1 MKILASTLGAEP
13 YVKMTTLLKAEKAI
27 YLTTTE
33 GSLGAMGI
41 EGITVPVT
49 SNLPAS
55 VALARATILKECHGY
70 HPPCRLTIAF
80 TEGSSPLTV
89 LALNTLA
96 SVIETLAWEPVEVDK
111 LYYIGPGGIEE
122 LPLRTRPIVNLVDL
136 GRPAYNILKMIA
148 DGHVYAKKIW
158 EEYSRGI
165 ELVSKQFINN
175 QLNKLVRS
183 GLVEMQGSGSNYTY
197 TLTPM
202 GFMIAGKPR
211 QLESDRQLHL

>member
-1 MKILASTLGAEP
+1 MRMLTSTLGAEP
-13 YVKMTTLLKAEKAI
+13 YTKMTTLLKAEKAI

-33 GSLGAMGI
+33 GSLGAVGI
-41 EGITVPVT
+41 EGVTIPVT

-55 VALARATILKECHGY
+55 VALARDTILRECHGY

-80 TEGSSPLTV
+80 TEGSSPLAV

-96 SVIETLAWEPVEVDK
+96 SVMEALAWEPVEVDK
-111 LYYIGPGGIEE
+111 LYYIGPGGVEE
-122 LPLRTRPIVNLVDL
+122 IPLRPKPIVNLVEL

-148 DGHVYAKKIW
+148 DGYNYAKRIW
-158 EEYSRGI
+158 EEYSKSI

-175 QLNKLVRS
+175 QLSKLVRS

-197 TLTPM
+197 TLTPV

-211 QLESDRQLHL
+211 LESVRAT

>member
-1 MKILASTLGAEP
+1 MRMLTSTLGAEP
-13 YVKMTTLLKAEKAI
+13 YTKMTTLLKADKAV

-49 SNLPAS
+49 NNLPAS
-55 VALARATILKECHGY
+55 VALARITILRECA
-70 HPPCRLTIAF
+70 PPCRLTVAF
-80 TEGSSPLTV
+80 TEGSSPLAV
-89 LALNTLA
+89 LTLNTLI
-96 SVIETLAWEPVEVDK
+96 SVMEALAWEPVEVDK
-111 LYYIGPGGIEE
+111 LYYIGPGGVEE
-122 LPLRTRPIVNLVDL
+122 IPLRLKPIVNLVDL
-136 GRPAYNILKMIA
+136 GRPAYIILRMIA

-158 EEYSRGI
+158 EEYSKSV

-175 QLNKLVRS
+175 QLSKLVRS

-197 TLTPM
+197 TLTPV

-211 QLESDRQLHL
+211 LESVGAY

>member
-1 MKILASTLGAEP
+1 MKMLASTLGAEP
-13 YVKMTTLLKAEKAI
+13 YVKMTALLKPDKAV

-33 GSLGAMGI
+33 GSLGAVGI
-41 EGITVPVT
+41 EGVIVPVT

-55 VALARATILKECHGY
+55 VALARDTILRECHGTN
-70 HPPCRLTIAF
+70 PPCRLTIAY
-80 TEGSSPLTV
+80 TEGSSPLAV

-96 SVIETLAWEPVEVDK
+96 GVIEALAWEPVVVDK
-111 LYYIGPGGIEE
+111 LYYIGPGGVEE
-122 LPLRTRPIVNLVDL
+122 LPLRPRPIVNLVDL

-148 DGHVYAKKIW
+148 DGYNYAKKIW
-158 EEYSRGI
+158 EEYSKSI

-175 QLNKLVRS
+175 QLNKLVKN

-197 TLTPM
+197 ILTPV

-211 QLESDRQLHL
+211 LESGRAT

>member
-1 MKILASTLGAEP
+1 MRMLTSTLGAEP
-13 YVKMTTLLKAEKAI
+13 YVKMTALLKADKAI

-33 GSLGAMGI
+33 GGLGAMGI

-49 SNLPAS
+49 NNLPSS
-55 VALARATILKECHGY
+55 VALARITILRECHGY
-70 HPPCRLTIAF
+70 HPPCRLTVAF
-80 TEGSSPLTV
+80 TEGSSPLAV
-89 LALNTLA
+89 LTLNTLV
-96 SVIETLAWEPVEVDK
+96 SVMEALAWEPVEVDK
-111 LYYIGPGGIEE
+111 LYYIGPGGVEE
-122 LPLRTRPIVNLVDL
+122 IPLRMKPIVNLVEL
-136 GRPAYNILKMIA
+136 GRPAYIILKMIA

-158 EEYSRGI
+158 EEYSKSI

-197 TLTPM
+197 TLTPV

-211 QLESDRQLHL
+211 LESVGAN